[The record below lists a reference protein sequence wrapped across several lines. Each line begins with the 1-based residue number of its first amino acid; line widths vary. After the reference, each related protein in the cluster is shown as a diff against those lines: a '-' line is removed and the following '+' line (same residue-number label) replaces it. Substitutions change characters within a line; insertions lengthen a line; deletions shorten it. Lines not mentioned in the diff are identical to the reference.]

1 MRLVVGKADF
11 LPLANL
17 RAEARAHLP
26 TKEEEKDMKSDSKNR
41 KMSIRISQKDLDRI
55 HALADRYGQSL
66 TDYVT
71 ACCLRKKIIVVEGI
85 EEAFRQLKAIGN
97 NLNQLTALCHMK
109 RIQCADLK
117 EFTEEFRKLNT
128 QLAEILR
135 RKRWSDGDS

>member
-26 TKEEEKDMKSDSKNR
+26 TKEEEKDMKSNSKTR

-55 HALADRYGQSL
+55 HDLADKSGQSL

-85 EEAFRQLKAIGN
+85 EEAFRQLKVLLRHWNIV
-97 NLNQLTALCHMK
+97 CK
-109 RIQCADLK
+109 
-117 EFTEEFRKLNT
+117 
-128 QLAEILR
+128 R
-135 RKRWSDGDS
+135 RKPSGASLLISGRL